1 MEEKIIVKS
10 ERYDVK
16 KFFKIMVI
24 IGAVFAIIS
33 SLYYISQM
41 ADHYDL
47 LYDGSFHEHDKY
59 CYEYEYWDEFWSDKN
74 DNNLQEYKMDCP
86 QVKYGNALSYAF
98 SWFFD
103 GGVWYLCLI
112 PVVGCALIGGLIY
125 LWLRSYEM
133 VVTDKRVYGSV
144 AWGKR
149 VDLPL
154 DSISSTAIGGL
165 KGISVATSSGK
176 IKFLMIKN
184 AAEIFE
190 KVNILLMERQKTKN
204 AEAAESTTV
213 VQSDEMDKIKK
224 LKELLD
230 LGVITQEEFD
240 AKKKEL
246 LGL

>member
-1 MEEKIIVKS
+1 MEEKIIVRS
-10 ERYDVK
+10 EQYNVK
-16 KFFKIMVI
+16 KFFKIMLI
-24 IGAVFAIIS
+24 IGAVL
-33 SLYYISQM
+33 SLLVAVETFNGVSRRFEWYAEDYEEHQAEGDCGYY
-41 ADHYDL
+41 YDEGEL
-47 LYDGSFHEHDKY
+47 CYSCIRYESGVFY
-59 CYEYEYWDEFWSDKN
+59 CWLNEMTW
-74 DNNLQEYKMDCP
+74 
-86 QVKYGNALSYAF
+86 VAALGPIVL
-98 SWFFD
+98 FF
-103 GGVWYLCLI
+103 I
-112 PVVGCALIGGLIY
+112 IGGLIY

-154 DSISSTAIGGL
+154 DSISSTAIGGI
-165 KGISVATSSGK
+165 KGIAVATSSGK

-190 KVNILLMERQKTKN
+190 KVNALLIERQKTKN
-204 AEAAESTTV
+204 AEASASATV

-240 AKKKEL
+240 TKKKDL